1 MMVGF
6 IIWTAVALA
15 IAVMGIIGW
24 RSKKPSGFFAGVNP
38 PEVND
43 VVKYNHS
50 LGSLWVVYAVML
62 ELFGVPLLFWKQ
74 NSAAFIVSILGV
86 VFISIGLAIAGYFII
101 AKYRK

>member
-74 NSAAFIVSILGV
+74 NSAGFIVSILGV

>member
-43 VVKYNHS
+43 VVKYNYS
-50 LGSLWVVYAVML
+50 VGTLWVVYAILL
-62 ELFGVPLLFWKQ
+62 ELFGVPLLFMKQ
-74 NSAAFIVSILGV
+74 NSAGFIISILGV
-86 VFISIGLAIAGYFII
+86 VFISIGLVIAYTFILT
-101 AKYRK
+101 KYRK

>member
-62 ELFGVPLLFWKQ
+62 ELFGVPLLFLKQ
-74 NSAAFIVSILGV
+74 NSAGFIVSILGV